1 MANNLWPWDQRIQL
15 VSATLEG
22 FFSPPQLHY
31 LVLYQRRSI
40 TVLCQKYQA
49 ILETFNKC
57 MLKFWS
63 WFLRLIPLASSAI
76 HSFCVRRKIS
86 LNKETERTCCGC
98 STVSDA
104 KQMDGVSLVCL
115 APRAQNS
122 VQGIKGVKNEQWI
135 WYWEVGK
142 ATLFVSCFFH
152 SQSAAFTLSQSLT
165 KYYP

>member
-22 FFSPPQLHY
+22 FFSLPQLCY

-98 STVSDA
+98 STASDV

-122 VQGIKGVKNEQWI
+122 VQGIKRGQKQTVNMILRSRESYPLRIMLLSLSKR
-135 WYWEVGK
+135 
-142 ATLFVSCFFH
+142 CFY
-152 SQSAAFTLSQSLT
+152 S
-165 KYYP
+165 